1 AIFDRYV
8 EALDKAGFAQSL
20 AERSLLQLN
29 LRTHAGCKAA
39 EEADHRQFYLLL
51 GDCIGRTHRAHE
63 DRGRPAEKCATLHQL
78 PAALRRSSTRAI
90 TASCRTITKPRL
102 KRQIQVFFPVKPV
115 YLRDAE
121 PVSTVEPS
129 VLEDCRP
136 ICGSREG
143 RCAGAKSAIITPE
156 EQM

>member
-1 AIFDRYV
+1 M
-8 EALDKAGFAQSL
+8 
-20 AERSLLQLN
+20 
-29 LRTHAGCKAA
+29 
-39 EEADHRQFYLLL
+39 
-51 GDCIGRTHRAHE
+51 
-63 DRGRPAEKCATLHQL
+63 
-78 PAALRRSSTRAI
+78 
-90 TASCRTITKPRL
+90 KPE
-102 KRQIQVFFPVKPV
+102 

-156 EQM
+156 EQMWRGGSPLEHFPIKRSGEIMPAFIGGKLLEQLVDPGP